1 MKRLLRISL
10 DILVTS
16 IVPIAGWF
24 LLGIILDANL
34 INIFSL
40 TYPIQFIMNTF
51 KSIFSTGANISAY
64 KDENKNVVNSG
75 ILLGI
80 GLGAIIFGVIIIN
93 IDKYI
98 TFMNMD
104 VDTYK
109 IFGIYSIIQ
118 IYLQLVLQLILIK
131 LYYKEENKKA
141 NKIAIT
147 FNLINFSTLI
157 GAATITKNE
166 YLTCITSIF
175 ILLIYTIIIVIKNIE
190 KFKFSINLAK
200 WIKYDSVELFTSIN
214 FFIIYLF
221 GLSNAFEFG
230 EKYVLAI
237 TFSTLVTDMQWDIT
251 HAIGI
256 VAKIDLSKRKFD
268 YKEHLKNAYKL
279 ISMLIVSII
288 IMSLT
293 MYNGY
298 NTDLLIT
305 SIFILGEIFCFIMYP
320 LYIIK
325 TCYLQLE
332 YSAVKTTVHKQ
343 IANILRTIM
352 SFIPTPYCTLIGQLV
367 SMMYQLSYT
376 KVLTRKTKI
385 YEKGEKNGAK

>member
-1 MKRLLRISL
+1 MKRILRISL

-16 IVPIAGWF
+16 VVPIAGWF
-24 LLGIILDANL
+24 LLGIILGGNL
-34 INIFSL
+34 INVFSL

-64 KDENKNVVNSG
+64 KDNNKNAVNSG

-80 GLGAIIFGVIIIN
+80 VLGALIFGIIIFN
-93 IDKYI
+93 IEKYI
-98 TFMNMD
+98 SFMNMD
-104 VDTYK
+104 INTYK

-118 IYLQLVLQLILIK
+118 IYLQLVLQFILTK

-147 FNLINFSTLI
+147 FNLINFITLI
-157 GAATITKNE
+157 GTAIITRDE
-166 YLTCITSIF
+166 LITCIVSIF
-175 ILLIYTIIIVIKNIE
+175 ILLIYTVIIVIKNME
-190 KFKFSINLAK
+190 NFKIFIILARCV
-200 WIKYDSVELFTSIN
+200 KYDLVELFTSIN

-230 EKYVLAI
+230 ERYVLAI
-237 TFSTLVTDMQWDIT
+237 TFSTLVTDMQWDVT

-256 VAKIDLSKRKFD
+256 VAKIDLSKGKFS

-279 ISMLIVSII
+279 ISMLIASII

-293 MYNGY
+293 MYNSY

-305 SIFILGEIFCFIMYP
+305 GIFILGEILCFIMYP
-320 LYIIK
+320 LYTIK
-325 TCYLQLE
+325 TYYLQLE
-332 YSAVKTTVHKQ
+332 YSPLKTTIHKQ

-367 SMMYQLSYT
+367 SMFYQLIYT
-376 KVLTRKTKI
+376 QILAGKTKI
-385 YEKGEKNGAK
+385 YEINRKIN

>member
-1 MKRLLRISL
+1 MKRILRISL

-16 IVPIAGWF
+16 VVPIAGWF
-24 LLGIILDANL
+24 LLGIILGGNL
-34 INIFSL
+34 INVFSL

-51 KSIFSTGANISAY
+51 KSIFSTGANVSAY
-64 KDENKNVVNSG
+64 KDNNKNAVNSG

-80 GLGAIIFGVIIIN
+80 VLGALIFGIIIFN
-93 IDKYI
+93 IEKYI
-98 TFMNMD
+98 SFMNMD
-104 VDTYK
+104 INTYK

-118 IYLQLVLQLILIK
+118 LYLQLVLQFILTK

-147 FNLINFSTLI
+147 FNLINFITLI
-157 GAATITKNE
+157 GTAIITRDE
-166 YLTCITSIF
+166 LITCIVSIF
-175 ILLIYTIIIVIKNIE
+175 ILLIYTIIIVIKNME
-190 KFKFSINLAK
+190 NFKISINLARCV
-200 WIKYDSVELFTSIN
+200 KYDSVELFTSIN

-230 EKYVLAI
+230 ERYVLAI
-237 TFSTLVTDMQWDIT
+237 TFSTLVTDMQWDVT

-256 VAKIDLSKRKFD
+256 VAKIDLSKRKFS

-279 ISMLIVSII
+279 ISMLIASII

-293 MYNGY
+293 MYNSY

-305 SIFILGEIFCFIMYP
+305 GIFILGEILCFIMYP
-320 LYIIK
+320 LYTIK
-325 TCYLQLE
+325 TYYLQLE
-332 YSAVKTTVHKQ
+332 YSALKTTIHKQ

-367 SMMYQLSYT
+367 SMFYQLIYT
-376 KVLTRKTKI
+376 KILAGKTKI
-385 YEKGEKNGAK
+385 YEINREIN

>member
-1 MKRLLRISL
+1 MKRILRISL

-24 LLGIILDANL
+24 LLGIILGGNL

-64 KDENKNVVNSG
+64 KDDNKNVVNSG

-80 GLGAIIFGVIIIN
+80 GLGALIFGIIAFN

-104 VDTYK
+104 IDTYK
-109 IFGIYSIIQ
+109 IFGIYSIVQ
-118 IYLQLVLQLILIK
+118 IYLQLVLQLILTK
-131 LYYKEENKKA
+131 LYYQEENKKA

-147 FNLINFSTLI
+147 FNLINFITLI
-157 GAATITKNE
+157 GAAIITKNE
-166 YLTCITSIF
+166 YLTCIISIF
-175 ILLIYTIIIVIKNIE
+175 TLLIYTIIIVIKNIE

-200 WIKYDSVELFTSIN
+200 CIKYDSVELFTSIN

-251 HAIGI
+251 HAIGT
-256 VAKIDLSKRKFD
+256 VAKIDLSKRKFN

-279 ISMLIVSII
+279 IFMLVVSII

-332 YSAVKTTVHKQ
+332 YSAVKTTIYKQ

-367 SMMYQLSYT
+367 SMLYQLIYT
-376 KVLTRKTKI
+376 KVLVRGTKI
-385 YEKGEKNGAK
+385 YEIGEMK

>member
-1 MKRLLRISL
+1 MKRILRISL

-16 IVPIAGWF
+16 VVPIAGWF
-24 LLGIILDANL
+24 LLGIILGGNL
-34 INIFSL
+34 INVFSL

-64 KDENKNVVNSG
+64 KDNNKNAVNSG

-80 GLGAIIFGVIIIN
+80 VLGALIFGIIIFN
-93 IDKYI
+93 IEKYI
-98 TFMNMD
+98 SFMNMD
-104 VDTYK
+104 INTYK

-118 IYLQLVLQLILIK
+118 IYLQLVLQFILTK

-147 FNLINFSTLI
+147 FNLINFITLI
-157 GAATITKNE
+157 GTAIITRDE
-166 YLTCITSIF
+166 LITCIVSIF
-175 ILLIYTIIIVIKNIE
+175 ILLIYTIIIVIKNME
-190 KFKFSINLAK
+190 NFKISINLARCV
-200 WIKYDSVELFTSIN
+200 KYDSVELFTSIN

-230 EKYVLAI
+230 ERYVLAI
-237 TFSTLVTDMQWDIT
+237 TFSTLVTDMQWDVT

-256 VAKIDLSKRKFD
+256 VAKIDLSKRKFS

-279 ISMLIVSII
+279 ISMLIASII

-293 MYNGY
+293 MYNSY

-305 SIFILGEIFCFIMYP
+305 GIFILGEILCFIMYP
-320 LYIIK
+320 LYTIK
-325 TCYLQLE
+325 TYYLQLE
-332 YSAVKTTVHKQ
+332 YSALKTTIHKQ

-367 SMMYQLSYT
+367 SMFYQLIYT
-376 KVLTRKTKI
+376 QILAGKTKI
-385 YEKGEKNGAK
+385 YEINREIN

>member
-1 MKRLLRISL
+1 MKRILRISL

-16 IVPIAGWF
+16 VVPIAGWF
-24 LLGIILDANL
+24 LLGIILGGNL
-34 INIFSL
+34 INVFSL

-51 KSIFSTGANISAY
+51 KSIFSTGANVSAY
-64 KDENKNVVNSG
+64 KDNNKNAVNSG

-80 GLGAIIFGVIIIN
+80 VLGALIFGIIIFN
-93 IDKYI
+93 IEKYI
-98 TFMNMD
+98 SFMNMD
-104 VDTYK
+104 INTYK

-118 IYLQLVLQLILIK
+118 IYLQLVLQFILTK

-147 FNLINFSTLI
+147 FNLINFITLI
-157 GAATITKNE
+157 GTAIITRDE
-166 YLTCITSIF
+166 LITCIVSIF
-175 ILLIYTIIIVIKNIE
+175 ILLIYTVIIVIKNME
-190 KFKFSINLAK
+190 NFKISINLARCV
-200 WIKYDSVELFTSIN
+200 KYDSVELFTSIN

-230 EKYVLAI
+230 ERYVLAI
-237 TFSTLVTDMQWDIT
+237 TFSTLVTDMQWDVT

-256 VAKIDLSKRKFD
+256 VAKIDLSKGKFS

-279 ISMLIVSII
+279 ISMLIASII

-293 MYNGY
+293 MYNSY

-305 SIFILGEIFCFIMYP
+305 GIFILGEILCFIMYP
-320 LYIIK
+320 LYTIK
-325 TCYLQLE
+325 TYYLQLE
-332 YSAVKTTVHKQ
+332 YSPLKTTIHKQ

-367 SMMYQLSYT
+367 SMFYQLIYT
-376 KVLTRKTKI
+376 QILAGKTKI
-385 YEKGEKNGAK
+385 YEINRKIN

>member
-1 MKRLLRISL
+1 MKRILRISL

-16 IVPIAGWF
+16 VVPIAGWF
-24 LLGIILDANL
+24 LLGIILGGNL
-34 INIFSL
+34 INVFSL

-64 KDENKNVVNSG
+64 KDNNKNAVNSG

-80 GLGAIIFGVIIIN
+80 VLGALIFGIIIFN
-93 IDKYI
+93 IEKYI
-98 TFMNMD
+98 SFMNMD
-104 VDTYK
+104 INTYK

-118 IYLQLVLQLILIK
+118 IYLQLVLQFILTK

-147 FNLINFSTLI
+147 FNLINFITLI
-157 GAATITKNE
+157 GTAIITRDE
-166 YLTCITSIF
+166 LITCIVSIF
-175 ILLIYTIIIVIKNIE
+175 ILLIYTIIIVIKNME
-190 KFKFSINLAK
+190 NFKISINLARCV
-200 WIKYDSVELFTSIN
+200 KYDSVELFTSIN

-230 EKYVLAI
+230 ERYVLAI
-237 TFSTLVTDMQWDIT
+237 TFSTLVTDMQWDVT

-256 VAKIDLSKRKFD
+256 VAKIDLSKRKFS

-279 ISMLIVSII
+279 ISMLIASII

-293 MYNGY
+293 MYNSY

-305 SIFILGEIFCFIMYP
+305 GIFILGEILCFIMYP
-320 LYIIK
+320 LYTIK
-325 TCYLQLE
+325 TYYLQLE
-332 YSAVKTTVHKQ
+332 YSALKTTIHKQ

-367 SMMYQLSYT
+367 SMFYQSIYT
-376 KVLTRKTKI
+376 KILAGKTKI
-385 YEKGEKNGAK
+385 YEINREIN

>member
-166 YLTCITSIF
+166 YLMMKKYS
-175 ILLIYTIIIVIKNIE
+175 LP
-190 KFKFSINLAK
+190 NL
-200 WIKYDSVELFTSIN
+200 
-214 FFIIYLF
+214 
-221 GLSNAFEFG
+221 
-230 EKYVLAI
+230 
-237 TFSTLVTDMQWDIT
+237 
-251 HAIGI
+251 
-256 VAKIDLSKRKFD
+256 
-268 YKEHLKNAYKL
+268 
-279 ISMLIVSII
+279 
-288 IMSLT
+288 
-293 MYNGY
+293 
-298 NTDLLIT
+298 
-305 SIFILGEIFCFIMYP
+305 
-320 LYIIK
+320 
-325 TCYLQLE
+325 
-332 YSAVKTTVHKQ
+332 VKQFNHT
-343 IANILRTIM
+343 
-352 SFIPTPYCTLIGQLV
+352 
-367 SMMYQLSYT
+367 
-376 KVLTRKTKI
+376 
-385 YEKGEKNGAK
+385 